1 MATAKKKAAPK
12 KKAVV
17 EKKTGEKYA
26 SKAMMAKHEKG
37 ESKKMRM
44 MEGEIKKFQKG
55 GIKERIQSTTKK
67 GDKWIYVADKSGTV
81 SSIVIPKKGTSSALS
96 IDTTGYSKGKP
107 NYKLETVTKGG
118 GSTTNVKRKDVKK
131 LLTDLK
137 AETKSMQGY
146 KKGGKVSC
154 SCGGK
159 GCMKCGG
166 KTKKY
171 SLGGAL
177 GKAKKTSLKTL
188 EKSGSKALVKRTL
201 ELPSNATRSNN
212 DFTIKTNE
220 KGRVKTVLNKN
231 KNVSYQAFSDGV
243 VANRVRGDK
252 YTEAMDTTGYSKGKK
267 SFPMTIKKT
276 KTLPGEMEAKK
287 VTRFNV
293 PREKVNST
301 IQGMKN
307 RVLTAPA
314 KKKTLVKSKPSFGKT
329 LMRKGGKMC

>member
-166 KTKKY
+166 KKY
-171 SLGGAL
+171 QDGG
-177 GKAKKTSLKTL
+177 KKTVKGLTKGI
-188 EKSGSKALVKRTL
+188 EYDKQGKVIMKYDVASKKGDRNVYQAYPDGQLVKSTYN
-201 ELPSNATRSNN
+201 PTKQNAR
-212 DFTIKTNE
+212 
-220 KGRVKTVLNKN
+220 R
-231 KNVSYQAFSDGV
+231 
-243 VANRVRGDK
+243 
-252 YTEAMDTTGYSKGKK
+252 AMLDTTGYSKGKQ
-267 SFPMTIKKT
+267 SFPKTIELENTKNNRRNGKVTTIKT
-276 KTLPGEMEAKK
+276 K
-287 VTRFNV
+287 V
-293 PREKVNST
+293 PRK
-301 IQGMKN
+301 
-307 RVLTAPA
+307 
-314 KKKTLVKSKPSFGKT
+314 LVKTQIKSMQTMK
-329 LMRKGGKMC
+329 KGGKMC

>member
-1 MATAKKKAAPK
+1 MAVAKKKAAPK

-44 MEGEIKKFQKG
+44 MEVEIPMA
-55 GIKERIQSTTKK
+55 R
-67 GDKWIYVADKSGTV
+67 
-81 SSIVIPKKGTSSALS
+81 
-96 IDTTGYSKGKP
+96 
-107 NYKLETVTKGG
+107 
-118 GSTTNVKRKDVKK
+118 
-131 LLTDLK
+131 
-137 AETKSMQGY
+137 
-146 KKGGKVSC
+146 KGGKMSC
-154 SCGGK
+154 SCNGK

-177 GKAKKTSLKTL
+177 GKAIRATVIGKEVEKAMPRRTGYKVMSTPEKALAKSQSNNPISTKPKKTSLKTL

-314 KKKTLVKSKPSFGKT
+314 KKKTLSKSKPSFGKT